1 MQYLALVISIFA
13 FINSLYAL
21 YINLIQC
28 RKLRDE
34 LSKAQTEIANLWH
47 QIEYPDDK
55 T

>member
-1 MQYLALVISIFA
+1 MQVFALILSLFA

-21 YINLIQC
+21 YINICQC

-55 T
+55 